1 MSRYHRPLVPIV
13 GILLAAGLA
22 ACVGDA
28 AGDPD
33 EPAASEPAA
42 SEPAATEPP
51 LNEELLGSR
60 LTVLVIGL
68 DRDEE
73 RASLDQPVNSDSLM
87 LASVSADQS
96 EVAVVSLPRDTVD
109 LPASDGGTRPGKVNE
124 IYAADGADALVTT
137 FEALFEVDID
147 HYVAIDM
154 DDFVTL
160 VDAAGGVDVQVEER
174 LEDPG
179 FGFVVES
186 GDQHLEGR
194 DVLHY
199 VQTRVDTDHGRS
211 ARQQQVLLELVRRL
225 VDPEADVTLEE
236 LVEGLDSLETDL
248 PLEDLPTLVEIARR
262 AQDADVTR
270 EVLKP
275 PRFAEFEGETPDRGW
290 VLIPNVAEMRSFV
303 GDLMGDD

>member
-1 MSRYHRPLVPIV
+1 MTRDRRSVVPIV
-13 GILLAAGLA
+13 GALLAAGLV

-28 AGDPD
+28 PD
-33 EPAASEPAA
+33 ATGQPQPAATEEPAASAPA
-42 SEPAATEPP
+42 

-68 DRDEE
+68 DRDEA
-73 RASLDQPVNSDSLM
+73 RASLDEPVNSDSLM
-87 LASVSADQS
+87 LASISADQS
-96 EVAVVSLPRDTVD
+96 EVAIVSLPRDTVD
-109 LPASDGGTRPGKVNE
+109 LPAADGGTRPGKVNE
-124 IYAADGADALVTT
+124 IYAAEGADALVAA
-137 FEALFEVDID
+137 FEALFEVDVD

-160 VDAAGGVDVQVEER
+160 VDAAGGVDVVVDER

-179 FGFVVES
+179 FGFVVEA
-186 GDQHLEGR
+186 GEQHLEGR
-194 DVLHY
+194 DVLQY

-211 ARQQQVLLELVRRL
+211 ARQQDVLLELVRRL
-225 VDPEADVTLEE
+225 ADPEAEVNLEE
-236 LVEGLDSLETDL
+236 LVDGLDSLDTDL

-262 AQDADVTR
+262 AQDASVTQ

-290 VLIPNVAEMRSFV
+290 VLIPNVQEMRSFV